1 MTFIAAIS
9 RGRQEPLPEG
19 ASRVLAEHSAGHAAV
34 NRLDGRTFSA
44 AFISGCEARSY
55 PDGVTVLVVGRPE
68 FASHEQRGESLIDSI
83 YQLYRRTGEGLAG
96 YLSGGFGLVI
106 IDEPEQQVF
115 VMRDP
120 LGFYPLFYRAG
131 ADRLWISNSIKPI
144 LASGAGP
151 FTLDDQAIYRYLF
164 LKAFESP
171 DTLVREIRS
180 LEAGCLLCW
189 KNGTADIRRYWD
201 IPIAAGPKTNP
212 NEDQCREELTE
223 LIGTVVREQLTSD
236 LLPSGLLLS
245 GGIDSSILASIAAC
259 RSDIPRKP
267 LAFNI
272 AFAGQWE
279 ALDESPY
286 AEMVARA
293 TSLPLYKVEFNLKN
307 VIQAM
312 PELLWNNNLPTANSG
327 FKLSLLANE
336 GRRHGIGTYMLGE
349 GADTLLDYSWKWK
362 YFNRLYKG
370 AFLAGVLP
378 EAGRTAVLRT
388 AEEAL
393 YALETKVI
401 GRNTPLSILRSYM
414 ACLLGYWRWK
424 GSAIRA
430 GELVRLFGGT
440 HRKGI
445 GPGLI
450 TEIFTRYYQQV
461 DTDELAEKFI
471 YSSLKSYTPNQQ
483 LINYQTICNY
493 NEARMVCPY
502 LDRRVIAYCLRLPPR
517 LRAEKKVLKSVAE
530 RYVPREVLTREKRVF
545 LMPMESWLKDAL
557 KPLVEVVFSRETV
570 ERRGIFN
577 AGEMTGLKDRFYR
590 GEFKSWSDMWAFV
603 VLEAWLR
610 INYDPAVPRRPDNVL
625 DIFPEAEAHGFSQ
638 GAGKP

>member
-1 MTFIAAIS
+1 MTFIVAIS
-9 RGRQEPLPEG
+9 RGRLEPLPEG
-19 ASRVLAEHSAGHAAV
+19 VVNVLAEHSAGEAPV
-34 NRLDGRTFSA
+34 NTLNGQNFSA
-44 AFISGCEARSY
+44 AFIAGCEARSY
-55 PDGVTVLVVGRPE
+55 PDGITVLVVGRPGFSSPE
-68 FASHEQRGESLIDSI
+68 KGGNSAIDSI
-83 YQLYRRTGEGLAG
+83 YQLYQRAGEGLAG
-96 YLSGGFGLVI
+96 YFSGGFGLVI
-106 IDEPEQQVF
+106 IDEPKQQVL
-115 VMRDP
+115 VTRDP
-120 LGFYPLFYRAG
+120 LGFYPIFYRGG

-151 FTLDDQAIYRYLF
+151 HTLDDQAIYRYLF

-171 DTLVREIRS
+171 DTPVREIRS
-180 LEAGCLLCW
+180 LEAGCLLRW
-189 KNGTADIRRYWD
+189 KNGATDIRRYWD

-212 NEDQCREELTE
+212 SEDQCREELTE
-223 LIGTVVREQLTSD
+223 LIGTVIREQLTSD
-236 LLPSGLLLS
+236 SLATGLLLS
-245 GGIDSSILASIAAC
+245 GGIDSSILASIAAH

-267 LAFNI
+267 LAFNVT
-272 AFAGQWE
+272 FTGQWE

-293 TSLPLYKVEFNLKN
+293 ASLPLHKVEFTLENMM
-307 VIQAM
+307 QAM

-336 GRRHGIGTYMLGE
+336 GHRHGIGTYMLGE

-378 EAGRTAVLRT
+378 ESGRTAVLRT

-393 YALETKVI
+393 YALETKGI
-401 GRNTPLSILRSYM
+401 GRNTLFSILRSYM

-430 GELVRLFGGT
+430 VELGQLFEST
-440 HRKGI
+440 HRKGV

-450 TEIFTRYYQQV
+450 TEIFRRYYQQI

-483 LINYQTICNY
+483 LMNYQTICNY
-493 NEARMVCPY
+493 HRAQMVCPY
-502 LDRRVIAYCLRLPPR
+502 LDERVITYCLKLPPH
-517 LRAEKKVLKSVAE
+517 LRAGKKVLKAVAE
-530 RYVPREVLTREKRVF
+530 RFVPREVITREKRVF

-557 KPLVEVVFSRETV
+557 KPLVDVVFSRENV

-577 AGEMTGLKDRFYR
+577 AAEMAGLKDRFYR
-590 GEFKSWSDMWAFV
+590 GEFKSWSDIWAFV

-610 INYDPAVPRRPDNVL
+610 INYDPAVPRRPDTL
-625 DIFPEAEAHGFSQ
+625 LEIFPESEAFGFRQ
-638 GAGKP
+638 LAGNT